1 MGKGEKMVQDFSGNT
16 VVIVD
21 ALNNMNEL
29 DINNEV
35 FRIYSDGGKNECVKH
50 WMDSDMISK
59 LQKCEKCS
67 TLHGLNIDEIEKR
80 KDITTFDKE
89 GIPENGHTTIEVD
102 VGLGKESGETV
113 NEHNASSAVVSGAHI
128 TDSCLDCKSSELNG
142 DENEK
147 MKDERTYSN
156 SLIKSN
162 EISINIE
169 TAPKKVHQADYFRF
183 GVDVEAEHKIDIK
196 DNCSVQER
204 DLCEQSNG
212 IIELDINNPNLFSD
226 FEDSDD
232 DVFEEDIKRNTSLP
246 PYLKFVSRRSR
257 RPSETHS
264 ESAILPDLSQR
275 KEKPAQTVS
284 DSAIVTAL
292 SKRNH
297 KEFDSAARR
306 KSVHFAIFP
315 YVIEIPRVSD
325 LEKEFL
331 EAEREK
337 YGKVP

>member
-1 MGKGEKMVQDFSGNT
+1 MGKGEKMVQDFNGNT
-16 VVIVD
+16 IVIVD

-29 DINNEV
+29 DIDNEV
-35 FRIYSDGGKNECVKH
+35 FRIYSDGSKNESVKH

-59 LQKCEKCS
+59 FPKCEKCS

-80 KDITTFDKE
+80 KDITFDKE
-89 GIPENGHTTIEVD
+89 GIPENGHTTIED
-102 VGLGKESGETV
+102 DESLSKESGETF
-113 NEHNASSAVVSGAHI
+113 NKHSDSSDIRSDEI
-128 TDSCLDCKSSELNG
+128 TDNCLDCKSSELYG
-142 DENEK
+142 FDEK
-147 MKDERTYSN
+147 TKHERTYSD
-156 SLIKSN
+156 SLVKNN
-162 EISINIE
+162 EISINAE
-169 TAPKKVHQADYFRF
+169 TAKERVQAEYFRF
-183 GVDVEAEHKIDIK
+183 GVEAEAEHKTDIK
-196 DNCSVQER
+196 DSCSGER
-204 DLCEQSNG
+204 GDLCGHSNG

-232 DVFEEDIKRNTSLP
+232 DVFETDIKRNTSLP
-246 PYLKFVSRRSR
+246 PYLKFVSRRSY
-257 RPSETHS
+257 RPSKTHS
-264 ESAILPDLSQR
+264 ESAILPDLSQK

-297 KEFDSAARR
+297 KSVDLAARR

-325 LEKEFL
+325 LEEEFL